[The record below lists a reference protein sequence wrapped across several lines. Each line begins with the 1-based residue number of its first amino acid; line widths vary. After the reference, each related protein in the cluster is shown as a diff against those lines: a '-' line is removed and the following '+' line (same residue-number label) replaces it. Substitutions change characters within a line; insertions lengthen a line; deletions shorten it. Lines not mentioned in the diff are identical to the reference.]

1 MKSLELSK
9 KELEQRR
16 SGTMWNDEA
25 QAAIAK
31 LYASRYDHTPTG
43 MKPPTDLLN
52 GTL

>member
-16 SGTMWNDEA
+16 SGTMRNDEA
-25 QAAIAK
+25 QAAIDK